1 MSMKKRKTSF
11 LIRIMSMVTVPVI
24 LLGIILNV
32 FADIKFYEEGH
43 EALENRISDS
53 AAFTSMFLNPGAI
66 EKNQDALDYV
76 KENNGYYG
84 TVFFDNGA
92 YDATSFTKEE
102 NMEIIDVIIHNSQL
116 GEKLL
121 NGSGYFVKNVKLDGE
136 SWELYFQPVSHLGES
151 EQGILVLGVKTDE
164 LIRNFRRFSGQVLI
178 ATLLLLVAAFY
189 MSIKNGLRIT
199 RHVRAVEAHIDSM
212 SKGDLSKEM
221 DKHILKRRDELGDM
235 ARKLNV
241 LKMEWRKMIAC
252 IIEKS
257 QDLSEASGVLSE
269 DSIYNAR
276 IAVDFSRALDDI
288 AKGSMS
294 HAQET
299 QASLE
304 QMKEVGEVIETTYA
318 ELSTLI
324 DNAGNMRNAGD
335 RASITISELFEMN
348 ENTIHSIEKISKQTT
363 ITSESVNQ
371 ISEAVSIINSIAS
384 QTSLLA
390 LNASIEAARAGEDG
404 RGFAVVAGEIQ
415 NLAEQTNASV
425 KQIDKTIQKLLSESN
440 EMVVVMEEVNH
451 TVQEQTKKCLNTKHE
466 FEEVSEGIVSSVVE
480 IQKVQ
485 ENFGRIEHA
494 KAKIVQAL
502 TVLANLAQESAATTQ
517 EATASCEE
525 LSGKTEGIAQS
536 SVKLDD
542 ISKELNQTVE
552 SFIME

>member
-1 MSMKKRKTSF
+1 MQVKKRRGSF
-11 LIRIMSMVTVPVI
+11 LIRIMFMVTVPVI
-24 LLGIILNV
+24 LLGTILNV
-32 FADIKFYEEGH
+32 FVDIKFYEEGY
-43 EALENRISDS
+43 EALESRISDS
-53 AAFTSMFLNPGAI
+53 AAFTSMFLNPGAT
-66 EKNQDALDYV
+66 EENQDALDYV

-92 YDATSFTKEE
+92 YDATSFTKEVNIE
-102 NMEIIDVIIHNSQL
+102 LINMIVNNQQLAKALNSN
-116 GEKLL
+116 E
-121 NGSGYFVKNVKLDGE
+121 GYFLKDVKLDGV
-136 SWELYFQPVSHLGES
+136 SWELYFHTISHIEDGQ
-151 EQGILVLGVKTDE
+151 QGILVLGIETDE
-164 LIRNFRRFSGQVLI
+164 LTGSFRRFSRQVLI
-178 ATLLLLVAAFY
+178 ATLVLLAASYY

-199 RHVRAVEAHIDSM
+199 KHVLAVEAHIDSM

-221 DKHILKRRDELGDM
+221 DAHILKRRDELGDM

-241 LKMEWRKMIAC
+241 LKMEWRKVIAC

-299 QASLE
+299 QVSLE
-304 QMKEVGEVIETTYA
+304 QIKEVGEVIETTYA

-440 EMVVVMEEVNH
+440 EMVVVMEEVNQ
-451 TVQEQTKKCLNTKHE
+451 TVQEQTQKCLNTKHE
-466 FEEVSEGIVSSVVE
+466 FEEVREGIISSVTE
-480 IQKVQ
+480 IQNVQ
-485 ENFGRIEHA
+485 ENFGQIEYA
-494 KAKIVQAL
+494 KEKIVQAL

-542 ISKELNQTVE
+542 ISKELNQIVE